1 MLLEDATSK
10 EQVEQVLA
18 GSLGQEEAEELREDI
33 ESELKDTIRNISRR
47 GEVWDYDIEWNLP
60 DYVEDN
66 DAFLNDVIRQSP
78 REYDLS
84 IVDREVVGRAIRD
97 DVLST
102 RRMRTF
108 DFGDRVDASG
118 FQHDA
123 PTSITA
129 RIHNDRYFPD
139 NYRFI
144 PAEMAEEFWS
154 DLASELGI
162 RDREWMEATDHLHTD
177 NYGYGE
183 GESVTIGVSET
194 DFAEWCRDLI
204 SEHINEIA
212 EKNPNEVRA
221 MFRSGLREEAPHL
234 ARRFLAAR
242 PTDEDM
248 LDLAVKWFSGDQSD
262 VRSEIED
269 WLDVV
274 EAEGEAAEAEE
285 REVVVEI
292 AEDDLRKL
300 DITTGALWEERP
312 WKLIKLEPK
321 DLGREGTSMRHC
333 VGSKGMKYIQA
344 VQNGEIEIWSLRSK
358 DNKPRFTLE
367 VDKSFYEPEKRSF
380 SQQDLKRLDT
390 TPEGLHAAARGEA
403 IKQVKGKANRL
414 PGYADAYGRSGVVK
428 FPEEVTLWAWIF
440 DQLDVDGKEVEDF
453 LAFRAITDPS
463 AAKPPQPNTGEA
475 CVGFDV
481 PYRPLRR
488 P

>member
-18 GSLGQEEAEELREDI
+18 GSLGHEEAEELRLDI
-33 ESELKDTIRNISRR
+33 QDQLDQTVEEIAERADWENDDFVLKDWLENN
-47 GEVWDYDIEWNLP
+47 E
-60 DYVEDN
+60 
-66 DAFLNDVIRQSP
+66 AF
-78 REYDLS
+78 
-84 IVDREVVGRAIRD
+84 
-97 DVLST
+97 
-102 RRMRTF
+102 
-108 DFGDRVDASG
+108 VDAVITESPSEYNLSVVPRG
-118 FQHDA
+118 SVEYHVNREARSRSSIFW
-123 PTSITA
+123 TSRDRGLGRVLLLFSVPRTA
-129 RIHNDRYFPD
+129 TIYVSDRYFPN
-139 NYRFI
+139 NYSYI
-144 PAEMAEEFWS
+144 PAYEAEGFWNDLGRKLGGRKLGVEWQDATDRLHAQYGSGKAGDVDVWVSPSDFEEF
-154 DLASELGI
+154 
-162 RDREWMEATDHLHTD
+162 
-177 NYGYGE
+177 
-183 GESVTIGVSET
+183 
-194 DFAEWCRDLI
+194 CRDII
-204 SEHINEIA
+204 SENINDIA
-212 EKNPNEVRA
+212 EADPDGVRR
-221 MFRSGLREEAPHL
+221 MFRSALRGEEPVL
-234 ARRFLAAR
+234 ARRFSDAG
-242 PTDEDM
+242 PSDDDV
-248 LDLAVKWFSGDQSD
+248 LDLAVRWFSGD
-262 VRSEIED
+262 RSEVRDEIEV
-269 WLDVV
+269 WLDAV
-274 EAEGEAAEAEE
+274 EGGTESEAAE

-292 AEDDLRKL
+292 TEDDLRKL
-300 DITTGALWEERP
+300 GLTTGTLWENRP